1 MIHSTETK
9 KKKKKSLY
17 DSCFEMFFSR
27 CSKIMS
33 RLKIFQFPTIFNPLT

>member
-33 RLKIFQFPTIFNPLT
+33 RLKFFQFPTIFNPLT